1 MSSHPSGQPQIEPFS
16 VPFQGQVA
24 LVTGAASGLGAAIA
38 AMLFGRG
45 ASVAITD
52 IDGPAA
58 QQFAALLDPAGE
70 RTIAIGLDVAD
81 SQQIEQAVNDIEAR
95 FGRLDLAVNN
105 AGIVH
110 QAKRAG
116 DLAEHDWRRV
126 IDINLTG
133 VFLCQRHE
141 VAAMLR
147 GGGGAIVN
155 IASALGVIGGAG
167 GAAYVASKHGVVGLT
182 KACALDYAKRG
193 IRVNAVAP
201 GLIETPLLEGWIDDA
216 TKQHLRGLHPVG
228 RLGTAR
234 EVAELAC
241 FLLSSAASFITGS
254 VHMVDGGWSAH

>member
-1 MSSHPSGQPQIEPFS
+1 
-16 VPFQGQVA
+16 
-24 LVTGAASGLGAAIA
+24 
-38 AMLFGRG
+38 
-45 ASVAITD
+45 
-52 IDGPAA
+52 
-58 QQFAALLDPAGE
+58 
-70 RTIAIGLDVAD
+70 
-81 SQQIEQAVNDIEAR
+81 
-95 FGRLDLAVNN
+95 
-105 AGIVH
+105 
-110 QAKRAG
+110 
-116 DLAEHDWRRV
+116 
-126 IDINLTG
+126 
-133 VFLCQRHE
+133 
-141 VAAMLR
+141 MLR